1 MAMKPA
7 RSARARAAGPGRAGG
22 PAPAE
27 VPGGV
32 PPALAAL
39 VDLLGRRFALGLYWH
54 LRGGSLP
61 FRTLAARLDAPEAQL
76 VQRLREL
83 REAGLVEV
91 DEVGEYRLTPTVG
104 ACRACSSPWPP
115 GRRTGRRSARA
126 SAARA
131 APPPAATTSPECAW
145 ADSCPDIT
153 GCLPSMNGA

>member
-1 MAMKPA
+1 MSMKQA
-7 RSARARAAGPGRAGG
+7 RSARGRTAGQGRSGDST
-22 PAPAE
+22 PAE
-27 VPGGV
+27 VPGGA

-91 DEVGEYRLTPTVG
+91 DEVGEYRLTTH
-104 ACRACSSPWPP
+104 
-115 GRRTGRRSARA
+115 GRRLQGVIEPLA
-126 SAARA
+126 
-131 APPPAATTSPECAW
+131 AW
-145 ADSCPDIT
+145 AAEWAALSPRQRS
-153 GCLPSMNGA
+153 PRGASTRGHDEP

>member
-1 MAMKPA
+1 MKPA

-91 DEVGEYRLTPTVG
+91 DEVGEYRLTTH
-104 ACRACSSPWPP
+104 
-115 GRRTGRRSARA
+115 GRRLQGVLEPLATWAADWAALSPRQRSPRGA
-126 SAARA
+126 STRGHDE
-131 APPPAATTSPECAW
+131 P
-145 ADSCPDIT
+145 
-153 GCLPSMNGA
+153 